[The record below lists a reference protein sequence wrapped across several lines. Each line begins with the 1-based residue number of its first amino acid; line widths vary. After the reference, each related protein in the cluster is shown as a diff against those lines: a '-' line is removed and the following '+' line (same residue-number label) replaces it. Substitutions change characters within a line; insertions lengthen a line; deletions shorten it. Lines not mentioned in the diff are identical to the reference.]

1 MFSDGV
7 WDMETPASKELLL
20 KILEEGEGKEGKS
33 LLCQDINPIQTEGG
47 GGGAFRTPPPAKS

>member
-1 MFSDGV
+1 
-7 WDMETPASKELLL
+7 METPASKELLL

-47 GGGAFRTPPPAKS
+47 GAFRTPPPAKS